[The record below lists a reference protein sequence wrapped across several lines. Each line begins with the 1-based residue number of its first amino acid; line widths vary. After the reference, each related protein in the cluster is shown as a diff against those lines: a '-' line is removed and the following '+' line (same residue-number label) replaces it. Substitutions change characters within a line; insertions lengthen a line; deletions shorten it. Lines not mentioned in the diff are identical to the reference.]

1 MPAYRNLSSSI
12 TGAAADSAR
21 EAETFRRDGDLES
34 AVVLLEEALEAS
46 RALSPRVPGWLCG
59 RLAALYRTVGR
70 YDDEV
75 RLLERYRESQSS
87 DDARTRYDARLS
99 KARTIAERMRRSES
113 GALSSVRKAMGG
125 LRRRPRRAAPA
136 GACAPEP
143 IAEPIAEPHIALLA
157 EVLRTA
163 TAEEFEEQLDW
174 ALSRYCAEA
183 RAREIP
189 PERLVDG
196 LRSASR
202 LASGGA
208 ITEALRAERYSVALV
223 RLLALHFGEA
233 ER

>member
-143 IAEPIAEPHIALLA
+143 IAEPHIALLA

-163 TAEEFEEQLDW
+163 TAEDFEEQLDW

-183 RAREIP
+183 RAQEIP